1 MFLLLQVCIF
11 LLKPLRSD
19 SIDDLTGCLCTR
31 LLISLIHTL
40 SFGCNLGFNNNWRN
54 YLHIVVTIIPILVWF
69 ILLCLPFFQNW
80 KSDEAIVTIR
90 RASLSDLSC
99 LDDVDLLSV
108 RQLKEIL
115 ARNFVNFTGCCE
127 KWELMERVRR
137 LYLEQQR
144 LQGEN
149 KNVMKRYTTKEASS
163 HSFKNCVLNNFGT
176 SSFWYSFKSAL
187 NSY

>member
-1 MFLLLQVCIF
+1 M
-11 LLKPLRSD
+11 
-19 SIDDLTGCLCTR
+19 
-31 LLISLIHTL
+31 
-40 SFGCNLGFNNNWRN
+40 
-54 YLHIVVTIIPILVWF
+54 VTIIPIVVWF

-163 HSFKNCVLNNFGT
+163 HSFKNCVLNNYAT

-187 NSY
+187 KSYLKSLILVFQLRMLLKFQVSSCFLTHILTCKTVMIIF